1 MECFS
6 NALLTLLTPTQK
18 EDELVKYR
26 YTKFI
31 LTFLPQLTTPTNL
44 LFRSP
49 SMLWLLFV
57 PNPVP
62 LLTPH
67 PNFPS
72 QSLSFCVSYPI
83 IHPACTVPCSFV
95 SLSMSLCIFCLSLST
110 SRFGSRSSLCSLS
123 LSLCVLLLLL
133 LHRTS
138 PPSRFVPLPMKYHSA
153 YLWMLSRAHT
163 TVPTMAAASAPMLAS
178 ASAIRR
184 SATSPSPRWAPRTSV
199 PNWKGELIA
208 N

>member
-1 MECFS
+1 
-6 NALLTLLTPTQK
+6 
-18 EDELVKYR
+18 
-26 YTKFI
+26 
-31 LTFLPQLTTPTNL
+31 
-44 LFRSP
+44 
-49 SMLWLLFV
+49 MLWLLFV

-62 LLTPH
+62 LLTPR

-95 SLSMSLCIFCLSLST
+95 FHFLDVSVHFLSLSI
-110 SRFGSRSSLCSLS
+110 RFGSRSSLCSLS
-123 LSLCVLLLLL
+123 LSLSVLLLLL

-163 TVPTMAAASAPMLAS
+163 TVPTMAAASAPMPAS
-178 ASAIRR
+178 ALAIRR

-199 PNWKGELIA
+199 PNWKGELL